1 MHFREEDFIARCAKQ
16 NFNVLSE
23 YNDNVTFRSRERLTR
38 FLAEQ
43 FSNLNFKSKLTLQ
56 SSVML
61 SCSLGASKSGHIG
74 FSGHIYRRIDLLS
87 INTFSG
93 KLSLLP
99 GFF

>member
-1 MHFREEDFIARCAKQ
+1 MARCAKQ

-23 YNDNVTFRSRERLTR
+23 YNDNVTFRSREWLTR
-38 FLAEQ
+38 FSAEQ
-43 FSNLNFKSKLTLQ
+43 FSNLNLKSKLTLQ

-61 SCSLGASKSGHIG
+61 SRSLGAAKSGHAG

-93 KLSLLP
+93 KLSPFP
-99 GFF
+99 GSF

>member
-1 MHFREEDFIARCAKQ
+1 MARCAKH

-23 YNDNVTFRSRERLTR
+23 YNDNVTFRSREWLTR

-43 FSNLNFKSKLTLQ
+43 FSNLNLKSKLILQ

-61 SCSLGASKSGHIG
+61 SRSLGTAKSGYAG

-87 INTFSG
+87 INTF
-93 KLSLLP
+93 
-99 GFF
+99 FW